1 MDWLPTIAEWQGPI
15 YLRIVDALSAD
26 INSRRL
32 NRGQQLPTHRALAE
46 ALGVDLTT
54 VTRAYGEAR
63 RRGLIEAR
71 VGQGT
76 FVSETTARQAA
87 DIPVQVKIDLS
98 MNVPP
103 QPVEA
108 NLDLRI
114 AQGLAAIRSEASFS
128 AYLNYARPGG
138 SDDEREVAAQWL
150 RPRLTTAAPERL
162 VIYPGTQAALFN
174 ILLAL
179 TSPGDVV
186 LTENL
191 TFPGIKAAATR
202 LGVRLVGVEMDRDG
216 VLPDVLAVACKQ
228 HQPKAIYLIPT
239 LHNPSTATLPPT
251 RRRAIADIVRHHGVW
266 LIEDDAYG
274 FLEPSVQPIADLV
287 PERTYF
293 AASMSK
299 CIAPALRASYLL
311 VPDVAAEQVMRN
323 NLQAT
328 MQMPPLLMVALLTHW
343 IRTGV
348 ADQIIQAIRNEAIG
362 RQQLAARMLHGSQF
376 AARPA
381 GHHLWLALPRQW
393 HSAEFLSDVLRHGL
407 AVVGREAFAVGAGAA
422 QGVRVSLGAAR
433 NRAELSQA
441 LQLLAN
447 TLRSPPSDIQIV

>member
-1 MDWLPTIAEWQGPI
+1 MDWIPTISEWQGPI

-26 INSRRL
+26 IASKRL
-32 NRGQQLPTHRALAE
+32 VRGQQLPTHRALAE
-46 ALGVDLTT
+46 ALGIDLTT

-63 RRGLIEAR
+63 RRGLLEAR

-76 FVSETTARQAA
+76 FVSETTARLAA

-98 MNVPP
+98 MNIPP

-114 AQGLAAIRSEASFS
+114 AQGLAAIRSETSFS

-138 SDDEREVAAQWL
+138 SDEEREVAAQWL
-150 RPRLTTAAPERL
+150 RPRLPAAVAERL
-162 VIYPGTQAALFN
+162 VIYPGTQAVLFN
-174 ILLAL
+174 TLLAL
-179 TSPGDVV
+179 TAPGDIV

-191 TFPGIKAAATR
+191 TFPGIKAAAAK
-202 LGVRLVGVEMDRDG
+202 LGVRLVGVAMDRDG
-216 VLPDVLAVACKQ
+216 VQPDALEDACKA
-228 HQPKAIYLIPT
+228 HRPKAVYLIPT
-239 LHNPSTATLPPT
+239 LHNPTTATLSPV
-251 RRRAIADIVRHHGVW
+251 RRKAVADIIRKHDTR

-274 FLEPSVQPIADLV
+274 LLEPSAQPIANLI
-287 PERTYF
+287 PERSYY

-311 VPDVAAEQVMRN
+311 VPDAAAEQMMRN

-348 ADQIIQAIRNEAIG
+348 ADQIIGAIRNEAVG
-362 RQQLAARMLHGSQF
+362 RQQLAARLLQGLQF
-376 AARPA
+376 AARPN
-381 GHHLWLALPRQW
+381 GHHVWLSLPRQW
-393 HSAEFLSDVLRHGL
+393 NRADFLSDVLRHGL
-407 AVVGREAFAVGAGAA
+407 AVVGGDAFAVEGAAA

-433 NRAELSQA
+433 NRAELAQA
-441 LQLLAN
+441 LQLLAA
-447 TLRSPPSDIQIV
+447 TLRSPPVAVQIV